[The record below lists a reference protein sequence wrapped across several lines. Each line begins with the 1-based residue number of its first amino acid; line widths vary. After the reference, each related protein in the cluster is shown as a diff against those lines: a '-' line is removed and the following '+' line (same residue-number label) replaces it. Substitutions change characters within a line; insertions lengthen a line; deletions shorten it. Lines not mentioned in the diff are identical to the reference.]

1 VLGKN
6 RSSNFGEFCEF
17 VEVKSN
23 DLQNRFRGASNQK
36 EFFNIR
42 GRLLS
47 PSELASQD
55 IGRVTGNPS
64 IIR

>member
-23 DLQNRFRGASNQK
+23 DLQNRFRGENDQK

-42 GRLLS
+42 ERLLS

-55 IGRVTGNPS
+55 TGRVTG
-64 IIR
+64 